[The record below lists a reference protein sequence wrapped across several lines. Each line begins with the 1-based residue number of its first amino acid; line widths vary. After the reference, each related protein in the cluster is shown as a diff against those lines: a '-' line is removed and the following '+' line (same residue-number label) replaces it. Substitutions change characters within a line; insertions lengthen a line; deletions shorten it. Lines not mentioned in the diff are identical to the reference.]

1 MTSSVNSLKIYN
13 SPGRRD
19 ALTLIA
25 SLTTRVY
32 VCVCVCQCAG
42 AEFAILVYGLV
53 LCARFRFDCCMRV
66 CRPLAI
72 VSFLFFLFIFSLEHL
87 ENSYSLRR

>member
-25 SLTTRVY
+25 SLTTRLY
-32 VCVCVCQCAG
+32 ACVCVCAG

-53 LCARFRFDCCMRV
+53 LCARFRFGCCVRV

-72 VSFLFFLFIFSLEHL
+72 VSFRFFIYFFT
-87 ENSYSLRR
+87 